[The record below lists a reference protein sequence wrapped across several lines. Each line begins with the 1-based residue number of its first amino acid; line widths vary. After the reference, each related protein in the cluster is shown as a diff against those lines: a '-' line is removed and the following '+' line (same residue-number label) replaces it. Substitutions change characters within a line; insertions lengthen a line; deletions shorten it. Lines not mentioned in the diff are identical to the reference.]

1 MREPIII
8 QYIIVVLCC
17 LLFALIGLY
26 FLVNFGQVFRG
37 RIRNEVLRKNLA
49 AWLVVLFLSLATTP
63 LGGSDGFRY
72 VLAKFGWVGF
82 AIIELATS
90 LAYTLI
96 VFNSVRITVE
106 NKRLRTLSFVQHK
119 LLIVVVLVVSSLL
132 VNIISGY
139 VLYGSEKQFLIYL
152 KYNLVTTVYLT
163 AAIGIV
169 YAALTYLALQQ
180 KRKFD
185 EKELELTRL
194 RELKAKA
201 ELDALH
207 SKVNPHFL
215 YNALNSI
222 ADLSVT
228 DGKKARKMTVAL
240 ADLFRYSIN
249 YSNNNYSTVKEEVE
263 MAEVYLQI
271 EKIRFEH
278 KLNYQIIVDDS
289 VNQYLLPRFLVQP
302 LMENAVKHGLKAT
315 GQITSIILEIK
326 SEGDGII
333 VNVADTGPQ
342 FPADLNPGYGVKS
355 VYDKLDLLFP
365 EKYEIHFSNQPR
377 KQVSVKIQ
385 KRIKNEPVV

>member
-1 MREPIII
+1 MSEPSTI
-8 QYIIVVLCC
+8 QLIAIAICC
-17 LLFALIGLY
+17 LVFGIIGLY
-26 FLVNFGQVFRG
+26 FLINFGRLFRG
-37 RIRNEVLRKNLA
+37 IIKNELMRKNAA
-49 AWLVVLFLSLATTP
+49 AWVVIFFLSLAATP
-63 LGGSDGFRY
+63 LSGGLRY
-72 VLAKFGWVGF
+72 IVNKFGWWGAF
-82 AIIELATS
+82 LIEIVTS
-90 LAYTLI
+90 FAYTLVVYNTARSI
-96 VFNSVRITVE
+96 AA
-106 NKRLRTLSFVQHK
+106 NKRLKRLSFVQQR
-119 LLIVVVLVVSSLL
+119 LLMLVALVATALAVNLTSLQ
-132 VNIISGY
+132 I
-139 VLYGSEKQFLIYL
+139 LYGSDKQYLIIL
-152 KYNLVTTVYLT
+152 KYSIVSTIYIT
-163 AAIGIV
+163 AAIAIV
-169 YAALTYLALQQ
+169 YAVINFLDMQR

-271 EKIRFEH
+271 EKIRFEDN
-278 KLNYQIIVDDS
+278 LNYQIIVDDS
-289 VNQYLLPRFLVQP
+289 VNHYLLPRFLVQP